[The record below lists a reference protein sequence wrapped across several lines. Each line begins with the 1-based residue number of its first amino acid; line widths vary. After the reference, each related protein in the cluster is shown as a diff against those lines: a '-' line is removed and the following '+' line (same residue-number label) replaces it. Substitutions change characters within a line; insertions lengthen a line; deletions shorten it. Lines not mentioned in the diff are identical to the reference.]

1 MGIQER
7 KERERERRRQAIL
20 VAARR
25 VLSSKGFE
33 KATVEDIAREAELS
47 PGTLYLY
54 FKNKDDMCAALS
66 LRVLQFMNV
75 KLDHAL
81 SGPDRPLG
89 DKLDA
94 VRRAMLEVYEHDPL
108 ILNNLFHLQSSDTLA
123 NLSTELMAEI
133 NVLSRRALRNIAVM
147 FADEMKRGGI
157 RESNPTALADMVWSL
172 FSGIVLWEESKR
184 MINPDRYQLETNIA
198 TAFELMRRG
207 LEVRP
212 DGAAGR
218 ESG

>member
-7 KERERERRRQAIL
+7 KQRERERRRQTIL

-25 VLSSKGFE
+25 VLSQKPFE
-33 KATVEDIAREAELS
+33 TVTVEEIAREAELS

-66 LRVLQFMNV
+66 LRVLQLMNV

-81 SGPDRPLG
+81 ADADRSLAE
-89 DKLDA
+89 KFDA
-94 VRRAMLEVYEHDPL
+94 LRRALLEVYDYDTL

-123 NLSTELMAEI
+123 SISPELLEEI
-133 NVLSRRALRNIAVM
+133 NALSRKALRRIGGM
-147 FADEMKRGGI
+147 FTAEMEKGTLRAAH
-157 RESNPTALADMVWSL
+157 PTALADMVWSL

-184 MINPDRYQLETNIA
+184 LINPDRYQLEQSMA
-198 TAFELMRRG
+198 AAFDLMRRG
-207 LEVRP
+207 LEAVP
-212 DGAAGR
+212 AAA
-218 ESG
+218 ESGETG

>member
-1 MGIQER
+1 
-7 KERERERRRQAIL
+7 
-20 VAARR
+20 
-25 VLSSKGFE
+25 VLSEKGFE

-47 PGTLYLY
+47 AGTLYLY

-81 SGPDRPLG
+81 SAPDQPLG

-94 VRRAMLEVYEHDPL
+94 VRRAMLEVYAHDPL

-123 NLSTELMAEI
+123 NLSAELMGEI
-133 NVLSRRALRNIAVM
+133 NALSRRALRSVAAM
-147 FADEMKRGGI
+147 FADEMRKGTI
-157 RESNPTALADMVWSL
+157 REGNPTILADMVWSL

-184 MINPDRYQLETNIA
+184 MINPDRYQLETSIA
-198 TAFELMRRG
+198 TAFDLMRRG
-207 LEVRP
+207 LEVTP
-212 DGAAGR
+212 AAASAG
-218 ESG
+218 